1 MNLLF
6 YSFISFFYLKMNAF
20 DSANL
25 FSKSHLYKNYLN
37 KINSIKNEVENE
49 NVKFCKDC
57 KYFLPNK
64 FLFIT
69 NNEFGKCALYNKLN
83 KNDENY
89 LVTGKKKEDT
99 IEYSYCSI
107 CRNSE
112 DKCGKE
118 GKDFISKYNK

>member
-1 MNLLF
+1 MNL
-6 YSFISFFYLKMNAF
+6 FF
-20 DSANL
+20 SANL
-25 FSKSHLYKNYLN
+25 FSKRHLLKKYNN
-37 KINSIKNEVENE
+37 NE

-69 NNEFGKCALYNKLN
+69 NNEFGKCALYNKIN

-89 LVTGKKKEDT
+89 LVTGKKKKDI

-112 DKCGKE
+112 NMCGKE
-118 GKDFISKYNK
+118 GKDFISRCNK